1 MNNNICNLSKF
12 KEYVLKTVTE
22 PIKKFFNSNNVKIR
36 VSLSNTVII
45 TIRYNSNVD
54 NTKIA
59 YLYDLN
65 NHSNGLFVFKP
76 NNIKDIIQRDIS
88 FKHINIGFY
97 SNDLFYKLGALIGI
111 LSNTVNSSVLDFK
124 NRDKTKNT
132 FILSLNKSEYL
143 NRDIKY
149 SDLKLVDKKDYK
161 VLNDIAINNDVEY
174 PLRYVSFIKNGWIN
188 KINNPTEDKY
198 LKNNIRY
205 CELVKTELIKIIN
218 TKKANIEPM
227 DIYNLKDY
235 RLLDAEEDFYR
246 SFEDLNLFYEE
257 LGLEPFKIS
266 FDNDFNS
273 LKGSNKKTKEL
284 IRLVYSLH

>member
-1 MNNNICNLSKF
+1 MNNNICNLGKF
-12 KEYVLKTVTE
+12 KEYVLKTIKE
-22 PIKKFFNSNNVKIR
+22 PIKRFLNSNNVKIT

-54 NTKIA
+54 NSKIA

-76 NNIKDIIQRDIS
+76 NHIKDIVQRDIS

-97 SNDLFYKLGALIGI
+97 ANDLFYKLGGLVGI
-111 LSNTVNSSVLDFK
+111 FSNTVSSSVLDFK
-124 NRDKTKNT
+124 NRYKTNDV

-149 SDLKLVDKKDYK
+149 SDLKLLDEKSYK
-161 VLNDIAINNDVEY
+161 VLNDIAINNNIEY

-188 KINNPTEDKY
+188 KVNNPSEDKY

-205 CELVKTELIKIIN
+205 CELAKTELIKIIN
-218 TKKANIEPM
+218 TKKANIEPL
-227 DIYNLKDY
+227 DIYNIKDY

-246 SFEDLNLFYEE
+246 SFEDLNLLYEE
-257 LGLEPFKIS
+257 LGLEPLKFS
-266 FDNDFNS
+266 YENYYNFRDNIVKS
-273 LKGSNKKTKEL
+273 REL
-284 IRLVYSLH
+284 IRLINP